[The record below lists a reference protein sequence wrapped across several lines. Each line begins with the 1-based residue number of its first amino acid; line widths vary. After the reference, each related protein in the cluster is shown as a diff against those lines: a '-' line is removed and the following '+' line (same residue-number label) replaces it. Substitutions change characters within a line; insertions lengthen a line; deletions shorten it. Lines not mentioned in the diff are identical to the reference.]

1 MQPINLY
8 TLNKTALAAKYL
20 QATGKPATPQHTRQ
34 QLIDAIKAA
43 ISNGDI
49 LSVVDAINTVQTANI
64 KPTVQLVKLD
74 EDNNITD
81 EITISQAVWH
91 NMPASLKEQWQLKTP
106 PETLIPYPFSLKGE
120 GPGGERSE
128 D

>member
-1 MQPINLY
+1 MHPLNLH

-43 ISNGDI
+43 IGNGDI
-49 LSVVDAINTVQTANI
+49 LSVVDVINDTQNI

-91 NMPASLKEQWQLKTP
+91 NMPTSLKEQWQLKTP
-106 PETLIPYPFSLKGE
+106 MEISTLI
-120 GPGGERSE
+120 
-128 D
+128 